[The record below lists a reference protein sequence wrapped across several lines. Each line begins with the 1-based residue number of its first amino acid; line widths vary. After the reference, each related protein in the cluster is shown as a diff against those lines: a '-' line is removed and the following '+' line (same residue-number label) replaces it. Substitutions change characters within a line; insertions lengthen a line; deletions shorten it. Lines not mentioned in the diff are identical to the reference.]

1 VSESAFDGL
10 PRERLIAV
18 CHAQA
23 AMLARMEQQ
32 VVRAQE
38 LAAVQAQQ
46 IARLEAEVARLR
58 RRLSRNSGNSSM
70 PPSMDGA
77 LPGTPLPEPA
87 PTPVTRRRRGGQPGA
102 PGSVLS
108 WTTTP
113 DHRVDHRPVGV
124 CAGCGTDLA
133 AAADAGVVRAC
144 QVTDVPLLTTTVTE
158 HRVHAVVCGCGRRTV
173 AEPPVAAA
181 DAACVYGPN
190 LRALA
195 VYLLVV
201 HAVPVQRVTQLIT
214 DVTGAT
220 PSDGFVHG
228 MLARTAARLGTATQA
243 IRTALFAAPV
253 VHVDETPV
261 KVGGRGERGYVWVAC
276 NAGYTLFHL
285 GARSVAAFTAWD
297 LGAHLSGTV
306 VHDNYAVYDSPDA
319 LPHTVAHQLC
329 VAHLL
334 RHLTD
339 AAEQHPDATWPQA
352 ITDTL
357 QALIHS
363 HHLARDAGQPAIA
376 TGTAAAL
383 RAAYTTA
390 VATGLAELPRQ
401 PAGRQPPGRTL
412 LELLD
417 EYADDVLRFTTDTRI
432 PPTNNQAE
440 HDLRPHKTQQKIS
453 GRLTSETTTR
463 HRLTIRGYLSTA
475 IKHGRGALTT
485 LREVHLGRP
494 WIPPQPAGP

>member
-1 VSESAFDGL
+1 MSRQQL
-10 PRERLIAV
+10 LAV

-23 AMLARMEQQ
+23 EMLARLEQ
-32 VVRAQE
+32 RLTDA
-38 LAAVQAQQ
+38 LAAVAGQAER
-46 IARLEAEVARLR
+46 ITELEGQVAQLQ

-70 PPSMDGA
+70 PPSSDGQVPGA
-77 LPGTPLPEPA
+77 SLPPA
-87 PTPVTRRRRGGQPGA
+87 AARPAAARRRGRQPGA
-102 PGSVLS
+102 PGAALS
-108 WTTTP
+108 WTTP
-113 DHRVDHRPVGV
+113 DRVVDHRPGGACVG
-124 CAGCGTDLA
+124 CRRDLA
-133 AAADAGVVRAC
+133 TATGAGMVRAC

-158 HRVHAVVCGCGRRTV
+158 HRMHAVVCRCGRRTV
-173 AEPPVAAA
+173 ADPPAEATA

-201 HAVPVQRVTQLIT
+201 HAIPVQRVGQVIT
-214 DVTGAT
+214 DVTGAA

-228 MLARTAARLGTATQA
+228 MLAATARRLAAATRA
-243 IRTALFAAPV
+243 IRTALIASPV
-253 VHVDETPV
+253 VHFDETPI
-261 KVGGRGERGYVWVAC
+261 KVGDRGDRGYIWVAC
-276 NAGYTLFHL
+276 TGRYTLFHL
-285 GARSVAAFTAWD
+285 GGRSIAAFTGWD
-297 LGAHLSGTV
+297 LGRHLAGTV

-319 LPHTVAHQLC
+319 IPDPVAHQLC

-339 AAEQHPDATWPQA
+339 AAEQHPDATWPHT
-352 ITDTL
+352 ITETL
-357 QALIHS
+357 QALIHA
-363 HHLARDAGQPAIA
+363 HHLARDAGQPAIPTA
-376 TGTAAAL
+376 TATRL
-383 RAAYTTA
+383 RTAYTTA

-401 PAGRQPPGRTL
+401 PTGRQPTGRTL

-417 EYADDVLRFTTDTRI
+417 ECADDVLRFTTDSRI

-440 HDLRPHKTQQKIS
+440 SDLRPHKTQQKIS

-475 IKHGRGALTT
+475 TKHGRDAITT
-485 LREVHLGRP
+485 LRQVHLDTP